1 MYQVLK
7 LKLKYIREKMEEK
20 AMKIMEIEG
29 GRELS
34 GTIRVSGAKN
44 ATVAL
49 IPAAILTDE
58 EATICN
64 IPEITDTDA
73 LCDILK
79 ELNVD
84 VKRASESII
93 INPEHMQNIEIK
105 EEYSK
110 KLRASYYFMGAL
122 LGKYKKAVMY
132 FPGGCSIGA
141 RPIDLHLKGFEALGA
156 TVTNEKNKYIVEAEE
171 LHGANI
177 YLDIA
182 SVGAT
187 INIMLAAVRAKG
199 KTVID
204 NAAKEPEIVNVATF
218 LNNMGAKIT
227 GAGTSTI
234 KIEGVDHLTKCF
246 HEVIPDRIEA
256 GTYIIIGALCG
267 TPIKVDNV
275 IPEHIDSLLSKLEE
289 MGVEL
294 EIGQDYVIVSNQGHR
309 RATSIKT
316 AVYPGFATDL
326 QQPMTPLLLKAS
338 GRGKI
343 IDTIYEKRV
352 NHVPELARMGADI
365 QVLGGQIVYNG
376 PTQLSGAPVKASD
389 LRAGAAL
396 VTAGLMAE
404 GQTEITNIEFILRGY
419 SNIIEK
425 LSDLGADIRLIED

>member
-1 MYQVLK
+1 
-7 LKLKYIREKMEEK
+7 
-20 AMKIMEIEG
+20 MKIMEVYG
-29 GRELS
+29 SNELT
-34 GTIRVSGAKN
+34 GTIRISGAKN

-64 IPEITDTDA
+64 IPEITDTES

-93 INPEHMQNIEIK
+93 INPNSMQNVEIAEK
-105 EEYSK
+105 FAK

-156 TVTNEKNKYIVEAEE
+156 KVTNIKNKYIVEADE
-171 LHGANI
+171 LKGANI

-187 INIMLAAVRAKG
+187 INIMLAAVKAKG
-199 KTVID
+199 TTIID

-218 LNNMGAKIT
+218 LNNMGAKIS

-234 KIEGVDHLTKCF
+234 KIEGVDYLHKCF

-267 TPIKVDNV
+267 KNLKIDNI

-289 MGVEL
+289 IGVDL
-294 EIGQDYVIVSNQGHR
+294 EVGADYVMVSKSDHYKS
-309 RATSIKT
+309 TSIKT

-326 QQPMTPLLLKAS
+326 QQPFTVLLTQS
-338 GRGKI
+338 NGKSKVTE
-343 IDTIYEKRV
+343 TIWENRFMHIPYL
-352 NHVPELARMGADI
+352 NALGADI
-365 QVLGGQIVYNG
+365 VVKNQTATIEGPSKLVGGEVVA
-376 PTQLSGAPVKASD
+376 TD
-389 LRAGAAL
+389 LRAGAAMVAAAL
-396 VTAGLMAE
+396 LAE
-404 GQTEITNIEFILRGY
+404 GKTTITNVEHILRGY
-419 SNIIEK
+419 EHIVEK
-425 LSDLGADIRLIED
+425 LTEVGAKIEIKEI

>member
-1 MYQVLK
+1 
-7 LKLKYIREKMEEK
+7 
-20 AMKIMEIEG
+20 MKIMEIEG
-29 GRELS
+29 NRELS
-34 GTIRVSGAKN
+34 GTIRISGAKN

-64 IPEITDTDA
+64 VPEITDTDA
-73 LCDILK
+73 LCDILN

-93 INPEHMQNIEIK
+93 INPKNMINIEIAEK
-105 EEYSK
+105 FSK

-156 TVTNEKNKYIVEAEE
+156 TVKNEKNKYIVEAKE

-187 INIMLAAVRAKG
+187 INIMLAAVKAKG
-199 KTVID
+199 TTVID

-218 LNNMGAKIT
+218 LNNMGARIS

-234 KIEGVDHLTKCF
+234 KIEGVETLHKCF

-267 TPIKVDNV
+267 KNLKVDNI
-275 IPEHIDSLLSKLEE
+275 IPDHVDSLLSKLEE
-289 MGVEL
+289 IGTEL
-294 EIGQDYVIVSNQGHR
+294 EVGTDYVIISKSD
-309 RATSIKT
+309 TYKSTTIKT
-316 AVYPGFATDL
+316 LVYPGFPTDL
-326 QQPMTPLLLKAS
+326 QQPFTVLLTQCN
-338 GRGKI
+338 GKSKVTE
-343 IDTIYEKRV
+343 TIWENRFMHIPYL
-352 NHVPELARMGADI
+352 NDLGADI
-365 QVLGGQIVYNG
+365 TVKNQTATIIG
-376 PTQLSGAPVKASD
+376 PTKLTGTSVVATD
-389 LRAGAAL
+389 LRAGAAM
-396 VTAGLMAE
+396 VAAGLLAE
-404 GQTEITNIEFILRGY
+404 GTTTITNVEHILRGY
-419 SNIIEK
+419 EQIVEK
-425 LSDLGADIRLIED
+425 LTSVGAKIKIREI

>member
-1 MYQVLK
+1 
-7 LKLKYIREKMEEK
+7 
-20 AMKIMEIEG
+20 MKVIEIEG
-29 GRELS
+29 GRELT
-34 GTIRVSGAKN
+34 GQIRISGAKN

-64 IPEITDTDA
+64 VPEITDTDA

-79 ELNVD
+79 ELNVN
-84 VKRASESII
+84 VNRSTESLV
-93 INPEHMQNIEIK
+93 INPQNMKNVEIQ
-105 EEYSK
+105 EEFSK

-156 TVTNEKNKYIVEAEE
+156 KVTNEKNKYTVEAEE

-234 KIEGVDHLTKCF
+234 KIEGVDHLHKCF

-256 GTYIIIGALCG
+256 GTYLIIAALCG
-267 TPIKVDNV
+267 KDLRIDNV
-275 IPEHIDSLLSKLEE
+275 IPEHIDSLTSKLEE
-289 MGVEL
+289 MGIKL
-294 EIGQDYVIVSNQGHR
+294 DIGIDYVRVLEVPEKLK
-309 RATSIKT
+309 ATDIKT

-326 QQPMTPLLLKAS
+326 QQPFTVLLTQAEGIS
-338 GRGKI
+338 RVTE
-343 IDTIYEKRV
+343 TIWENRFM
-352 NHVPELARMGADI
+352 HVPYLNALGSDI
-365 QVLGGQIVYNG
+365 AVENQTAKIQG
-376 PTQLSGAPVKASD
+376 PTELKGCEVVATD
-389 LRAGAAL
+389 LRAGAAM
-396 VTAGLMAE
+396 VAAGLKAQ
-404 GQTEITNIEFILRGY
+404 GKTTITNSEHILRGY
-419 SNIIEK
+419 ESIIEK
-425 LSDLGADIRLIED
+425 LTNVGAKITLKEI

>member
-1 MYQVLK
+1 
-7 LKLKYIREKMEEK
+7 
-20 AMKIMEIEG
+20 MKIMEIEG
-29 GRELS
+29 GNELT
-34 GTIRVSGAKN
+34 GTIRISGAKN

-64 IPEITDTDA
+64 IPEITDTEA

-79 ELNVD
+79 ELNVG

-93 INPEHMQNIEIK
+93 INPSEMENKEISEK
-105 EEYSK
+105 FSK

-156 TVTNEKNKYIVEAEE
+156 KVTNDGNKYTVEAEE
-171 LHGANI
+171 LKGANI

-187 INIMLAAVRAKG
+187 INIMLAAVKAKG

-204 NAAKEPEIVNVATF
+204 NAAKEPEIVNIATF
-218 LNNMGAKIT
+218 LNNMGARIT

-234 KIEGVDHLTKCF
+234 KIIGVNHLGKCF

-256 GTYIIIGALCG
+256 GTYVIIGALCG
-267 TPIKVDNV
+267 NPLKIYNV
-275 IPEHIDSLLSKLEE
+275 IPEHIEALLSKLEE
-289 MGVEL
+289 AGVSL
-294 EIGQDYVIVSNQGHR
+294 EVGADYVLVQKQDHYK
-309 RATSIKT
+309 AVDIKT

-326 QQPMTPLLLKAS
+326 QQPFTVLQTQS
-338 GRGKI
+338 TGKSKTTE
-343 IDTIYEKRV
+343 TIWENRFMHIPYLRA
-352 NHVPELARMGADI
+352 LGSDI
-365 QVLGGQIVYNG
+365 SVKNQTATIVG
-376 PTQLSGAPVKASD
+376 PSKLVGCEVVATD
-389 LRAGAAL
+389 LRAGAAM
-396 VTAGLMAE
+396 VVAGLRAE
-404 GQTEITNIEFILRGY
+404 GKTTITNVEHILRGY
-419 SNIIEK
+419 EQIVEK
-425 LSDLGADIRLIED
+425 LTEVGAKISIKEI

>member
-1 MYQVLK
+1 
-7 LKLKYIREKMEEK
+7 
-20 AMKIMEIEG
+20 MKIIEIEG
-29 GRELS
+29 DKRLN
-34 GTIRVSGAKN
+34 GTIRISGAKN

-64 IPEITDTDA
+64 VPEITDTDA

-79 ELNVD
+79 LLNVD
-84 VKRASESII
+84 VKRSTESII
-93 INPEHMQNIEIK
+93 INPTEIINT
-105 EEYSK
+105 EITESYSK

-156 TVTNEKNKYIVEAEE
+156 KVTNEKNKYIVEAEE
-171 LHGANI
+171 LRGANI

-199 KTVID
+199 TTIID

-218 LNNMGAKIT
+218 LNMMGAKIT

-234 KIEGVDHLTKCF
+234 KIVGVDHLHKCF

-256 GTYIIIGALCG
+256 GTYTIIAALCG
-267 TPIKVDNV
+267 HNLKIDNV
-275 IPEHIDSLLSKLEE
+275 IPEHLDSLLRKLEE

-294 EIGQDYVIVSNQGHR
+294 EVGSDYIIVLDRKKELKPTN
-309 RATSIKT
+309 IKT

-326 QQPMTPLLLKAS
+326 QQPFTVLLTIAN
-338 GRGKI
+338 GKSKVEE
-343 IDTIYEKRV
+343 TIWENRFMHIPYLNK
-352 NHVPELARMGADI
+352 LGADI
-365 QVLGGQIVYNG
+365 TVKNRTATVQG
-376 PTQLSGAPVKASD
+376 PTELKGCEVVATD
-389 LRAGAAL
+389 LRAGAAMVAAAL
-396 VTAGLMAE
+396 LAE
-404 GQTEITNIEFILRGY
+404 GKTTITNAEHILRGY
-419 SNIIEK
+419 EQIVEK
-425 LSDLGADIRLIED
+425 LKAVGAKIVIKEI

>member
-1 MYQVLK
+1 
-7 LKLKYIREKMEEK
+7 
-20 AMKIMEIEG
+20 MKIMEIEG
-29 GRELS
+29 NRELN
-34 GTIRVSGAKN
+34 GTIRISGAKN

-64 IPEITDTDA
+64 VPEITDTDA
-73 LCDILK
+73 LCDILN

-84 VKRASESII
+84 VKRASESIV
-93 INPEHMQNIEIK
+93 INPQDMKNIEIAEK
-105 EEYSK
+105 FSK

-156 TVTNEKNKYIVEAEE
+156 TVKNEKNKYIVEADE

-187 INIMLAAVRAKG
+187 INIMLAAVKAKG
-199 KTVID
+199 TTVID

-218 LNNMGAKIT
+218 LNNMGAKIS

-234 KIEGVDHLTKCF
+234 KIEGVEYLHKCF

-267 TPIKVDNV
+267 KNLKIDNI
-275 IPEHIDSLLSKLEE
+275 IPEHVDSLLSKLEE
-289 MGVEL
+289 IGTEL
-294 EIGQDYVIVSNQGHR
+294 QVGTDYVLISKSENYKP
-309 RATSIKT
+309 TTIKT
-316 AVYPGFATDL
+316 AVYPGFPTDL
-326 QQPMTPLLLKAS
+326 QQPFTVLLTQCHGKSKVVETIWENRFMHIPYLK
-338 GRGKI
+338 
-343 IDTIYEKRV
+343 D
-352 NHVPELARMGADI
+352 LGADVTVKNQTATI
-365 QVLGGQIVYNG
+365 IG
-376 PTQLSGAPVKASD
+376 PTKLTGTSVVATD
-389 LRAGAAL
+389 LRAGAAM
-396 VTAGLMAE
+396 VAAGLLAE
-404 GQTEITNIEFILRGY
+404 GKTTITNVEHILRGY
-419 SNIIEK
+419 EQIVEK
-425 LSDLGADIRLIED
+425 LTSVGAKIEIKEI

>member
-1 MYQVLK
+1 MK
-7 LKLKYIREKMEEK
+7 LI
-20 AMKIMEIEG
+20 EIEG
-29 GRELS
+29 GKKLE

-64 IPEITDTDA
+64 VPEITDTDA

-79 ELNVD
+79 HLNVS
-84 VKRASESII
+84 VNRSTESVV
-93 INPEHMQNIEIK
+93 INTKEMKNVEIT
-105 EEYSK
+105 EDFSK

-122 LGKYKKAVMY
+122 LGKYKKAEMY
-132 FPGGCSIGA
+132 FPGGCSIGE
-141 RPIDLHLKGFEALGA
+141 RPIDLHLKGFESLGA
-156 TVTNEKNKYIVEAEE
+156 KVTNEGNKYIVEAKE

-218 LNNMGAKIT
+218 LNNMGAKIS

-234 KIEGVDHLTKCF
+234 KIEGVDYLHKCF

-267 TPIKVDNV
+267 TAIKVDNV
-275 IPEHIDSLLSKLEE
+275 IPEHIDALLSELEE
-289 MGVEL
+289 MGVNL
-294 EIGQDYVIVSNQGHR
+294 EVGADYVHIFENPHGYKAVN
-309 RATSIKT
+309 IKT

-326 QQPMTPLLLKAS
+326 QQPFTVLLTQAS
-338 GRGKI
+338 GKSKVEE
-343 IDTIYEKRV
+343 TIWENRFMHIPYL
-352 NHVPELARMGADI
+352 NALGASITVKNQTATI
-365 QVLGGQIVYNG
+365 QG
-376 PTQLSGAPVKASD
+376 PTKLKGCEVVATD
-389 LRAGAAL
+389 LRAGAAMVAAAL
-396 VTAGLMAE
+396 KASGKTTISNVE
-404 GQTEITNIEFILRGY
+404 HILRGY
-419 SNIIEK
+419 EMIVEK
-425 LSDLGADIRLIED
+425 LTSVGAKISIKEI